1 MSTAGSI
8 SRATNGTWSF
18 VVDVPEANGRR
29 RQLRRRGF
37 PSKKA
42 AQAQLTAILAD
53 KNRGVLV
60 APSKATLGSYLLDV
74 WLPARRSSLRPST
87 AATYEG
93 VIRNYVIPDLGRTRL
108 QSVDGAE
115 LNRLYHRLL
124 TDGRTESRRGLGSGL
139 SPKTVRNVHG
149 VLTRAMRDAVRWGQL
164 QRNPCDT
171 ADPPR
176 GRVPEMRAWT
186 ADELRRFVRATESH
200 RWAAVWMLMASTGM
214 RRGEVLGL
222 RWTDVDLKASTVT
235 IRSTRIR
242 YGKTTAISTP
252 KTARGNRTIAI
263 GPATAVALKAWKR
276 MQTAERLQV
285 GGGWQGE
292 HGLVVTNVDG
302 TAPNPEA
309 FSNLFAKLVRAA
321 GLPPIR
327 LHDLRHSYATAAL
340 AAGVPVK
347 VLSQRVGHAD
357 VGVTLTVYAHVM
369 PGDDE
374 DAALRADTLLSEP

>member
-1 MSTAGSI
+1 M
-8 SRATNGTWSF
+8 
-18 VVDVPEANGRR
+18 
-29 RQLRRRGF
+29 
-37 PSKKA
+37 
-42 AQAQLTAILAD
+42 
-53 KNRGVLV
+53 
-60 APSKATLGSYLLDV
+60 
-74 WLPARRSSLRPST
+74 
-87 AATYEG
+87 
-93 VIRNYVIPDLGRTRL
+93 IRNYVIPDLGQTRL

-186 ADELRRFVRATESH
+186 ADELRRFVRATETH
-200 RWAAVWMLMASTGM
+200 RWAAMWMLMASTGM

-276 MQTAERLQV
+276 MQPLSGFKSE
-285 GGGWQGE
+285 
-292 HGLVVTNVDG
+292 
-302 TAPNPEA
+302 
-309 FSNLFAKLVRAA
+309 AA
-321 GLPPIR
+321 GRGSTGWSSPTSTALPRTPR
-327 LHDLRHSYATAAL
+327 PSPTSSPSWSEPPGCHRSDCTTFATATPPPRSP
-340 AAGVPVK
+340 AGVPVK

-357 VGVTLTVYAHVM
+357 VGVTLAVYAHVM

-374 DAALRADTLLSEP
+374 DAARRATRFSQNRDQSVTRAPFRTSE